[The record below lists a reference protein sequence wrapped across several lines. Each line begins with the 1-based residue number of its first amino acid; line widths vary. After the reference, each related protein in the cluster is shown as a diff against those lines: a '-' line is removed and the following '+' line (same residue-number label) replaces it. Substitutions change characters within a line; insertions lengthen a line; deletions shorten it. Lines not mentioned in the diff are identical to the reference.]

1 MDERIVIA
9 LGYVYCHLSDAELV
23 SELLRLTNDI
33 CFCLTDTTL
42 EDLNFY
48 ERYKVILSELRKRGL
63 AQKESE
69 PD

>member
-1 MDERIVIA
+1 MDERFVSA
-9 LGYVYCHLSDAELV
+9 LKYAYFNYSDAELV

-33 CFCLTDTTL
+33 CFCLTDTAL
-42 EDLNFY
+42 EDLYFY
-48 ERYKVILSELRKRGL
+48 ERYEVILSELRKRGL